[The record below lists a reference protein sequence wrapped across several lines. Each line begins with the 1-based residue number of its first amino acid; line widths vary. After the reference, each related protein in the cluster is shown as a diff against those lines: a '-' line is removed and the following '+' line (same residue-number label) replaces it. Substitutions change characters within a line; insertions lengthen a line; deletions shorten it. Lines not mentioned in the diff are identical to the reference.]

1 MLGTLLRTVFVVIG
15 ALPRSEFSE
24 LDQFFVVF
32 EALRRGVFIAF
43 GGMFTNRSVVVRFF
57 ATQFTGTGNNR
68 QVFLGIE
75 TRHGA
80 SANNVN

>member
-1 MLGTLLRTVFVVIG
+1 MRGTLLRTVFVVIG

-24 LDQFFVVF
+24 RGQFFVVF
-32 EALRRGVFIAF
+32 GALRRGVFLAL
-43 GGMFTNRSVVVRFF
+43 GDMFMDRNVVVRFF
-57 ATQFTGTGNNR
+57 ATQFTGTGNNQ

-75 TRHGA
+75 TRHDV